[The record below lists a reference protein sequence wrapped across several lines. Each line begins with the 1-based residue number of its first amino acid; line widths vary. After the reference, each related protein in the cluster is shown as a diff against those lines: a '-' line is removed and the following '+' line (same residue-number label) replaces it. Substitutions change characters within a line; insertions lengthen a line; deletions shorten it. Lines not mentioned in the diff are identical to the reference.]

1 MQYQVITENA
11 GKEDQRV
18 PPVIN
23 FQKTDSEVNLI
34 IFSPDHSE
42 VEDDKENTAEMDN
55 ETDLTKMETENKDK
69 ITASAE
75 INVEADDVKADKEH
89 QDSEDNAESKD
100 IHEEVITKE
109 ELKAAVAEIKEAIS
123 NAGLWFNTELRKQI
137 HITPKGWELRGVG

>member
-42 VEDDKENTAEMDN
+42 VEDDKENTTADMEK
-55 ETDLTKMETENKDK
+55 EKDLTKLETKNEDQ
-69 ITASAE
+69 ITASTVM
-75 INVEADDVKADKEH
+75 NVEADDVKADKEH
-89 QDSEDNAESKD
+89 Q
-100 IHEEVITKE
+100 EVITKE